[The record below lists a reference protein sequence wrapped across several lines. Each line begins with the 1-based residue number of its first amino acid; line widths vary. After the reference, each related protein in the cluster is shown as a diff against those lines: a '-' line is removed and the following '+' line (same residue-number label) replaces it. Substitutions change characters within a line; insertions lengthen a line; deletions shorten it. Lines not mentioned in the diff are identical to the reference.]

1 MSVADLPLLFKHP
14 GPLGLI
20 QSIVFTVAEEYIDM
34 VVKGYIVIHHTRVQ
48 RRAFIESHYTKQ
60 ILSLYD
66 RLGYDDSL
74 KLWVACILYKYGGVC
89 ICKDGILPTDL
100 TIESDC
106 VGPVTVAA
114 TGSLTM
120 KTYILRMFL
129 EKSQA
134 PGVRSMSIP
143 PSPVRIYVLCHNET
157 RYQDALIRYSE
168 YPWAV
173 PIRMKYQ
180 DYTFENA
187 FWRQLAEIKDEWV
200 ACKMVGTVSYTAFKK
215 MNINTIDR
223 IIREQLRLQQD
234 FYHFREVTANK
245 HNNAPL
251 YTIMKDILKDLR
263 MPMPRDAYFNY
274 WMCSPSK
281 MEGFLIWYDTK
292 LKPAVLAHPLSMT
305 DSTYK
310 SSLTVAELKALCG
323 TPYYPQVPF
332 IMERLNIC
340 FFKQFTDTT
349 VTDNFYWSLSK
360 EFNTIYNTTN
370 YDLANP
376 KIEFRYFC
384 YRYLSYMRLFEVP
397 AIVTGKAK
405 EAVLIEYRVFP
416 HVEFLIRNA
425 IRFLGAEWS
434 YTIICGIHNYEFM
447 KTMAATIH
455 PAIRV
460 LLTPYSNLTP
470 SAYSTLLASAD
481 FWNLL
486 SGDKILIYQED
497 SVIFRKGIDEF
508 MDYDYIGAPW
518 PSGQNDAPIL
528 VGNGGFSLRSR
539 SIMLD
544 IIAKK
549 NIADTVPNS
558 STADYMRNTGSTVIP
573 EDVYFSKNMQELGIG
588 RVAPWNMAF
597 RFSTETQYNPQS
609 FAGHNFWLNDNEWK
623 ERLYR
628 SLFTVAHI
636 RTPYGLNIGGG
647 EKYLLDIADY
657 FIKTKK
663 CLVIIE
669 VDEKA
674 DVAKKTI
681 ERMIGPTDTI
691 LLIPCN
697 ATFPLPM
704 MPNYYLLMEN
714 SVSPSVIPNGQIN
727 IFHCQFPFN
736 KNTHEKETLT
746 GYDYI
751 IVNSEFTK
759 TNYETLVDDTDRKKI
774 KILYPSCLNNES
786 LIVPQK
792 EENTF
797 VVCGRLFEYN
807 HAAHNK
813 NFDKVIKAFNSST
826 NTSYK
831 LHIIGACYS
840 EKWLAYLKKLSSP
853 NVQFHINCTDE
864 EKLAVLQT
872 AKFMINATGLE
883 RHRTHEAFA
892 YEHFGISMIEG
903 LAHGCIPITVNGG
916 FPYYYVADSQTPLV
930 FDSVDSLAELLNTI
944 AERPSDYVFETE
956 YYSKLLP
963 SYNKNNHTSTLT
975 AVLGASA

>member
-1 MSVADLPLLFKHP
+1 MSVAELPLLFKHP

-20 QSIVFTVAEEYIDM
+20 QSIVFTVAEEYIDID
-34 VVKGYIVIHHTRVQ
+34 VQGSIVIHYTRIQ

-66 RLGYDDSL
+66 CLGYNDAI

-89 ICKDGILPTDL
+89 VCKEGCLPTDL
-100 TIESDC
+100 TIESLC

-120 KTYILRMFL
+120 KTYILRTFL
-129 EKSQA
+129 E
-134 PGVRSMSIP
+134 RSRVPITIDTSVEFKA
-143 PSPVRIYVLCHNET
+143 VRIYVLCHNET

-180 DYTFENA
+180 DCTFENA
-187 FWRQLAEIKDEWV
+187 FWKQLGEMKGEWI
-200 ACKMVGTVSYTAFKK
+200 ACKLVGTVSYTAFKK
-215 MNINTIDR
+215 MNINMFDR
-223 IIREQLRLQQD
+223 IIREQLRLKND
-234 FYHFREVTANK
+234 FYHFRELTTDK

-251 YTIMKDILKDLR
+251 ETIIKDILKDLR

-274 WMCSPSK
+274 WMCSPPK
-281 MEGFLIWYDTK
+281 MEGFLTWYDTK

-310 SSLTVAELKALCG
+310 SSLSVTELKALCG

-332 IMERLNIC
+332 ILERLNIC
-340 FFKQFTDTT
+340 FFKQFTDSI
-349 VTDNFYWSLSK
+349 VKDNFYWSLNK
-360 EFNTIYNTTN
+360 EFNAIYNTTN

-384 YRYLSYMRLFEVP
+384 YRYLAYMRLFDVP
-397 AIVTGKAK
+397 AIETGRAK
-405 EAVLIEYRVFP
+405 EAVLIEYRAFP

-434 YTIICGIHNYEFM
+434 YTIVCGTHNYEFM
-447 KTMAATIH
+447 KAMAATIH

-460 LLTPYSNLTP
+460 VLTPHSNLTP

-486 SGDKILIYQED
+486 TGDKILIYQED
-497 SVIFRKGIDEF
+497 SVIFRKGIDDF
-508 MDYDYIGAPW
+508 MDCDYIGAPW

-539 SIMLD
+539 AVMLD
-544 IIAKK
+544 VIAKK
-549 NIADTVPNS
+549 SITNTVPNS

-573 EDVYFSKNMQELGIG
+573 EDVYFSKNMQELGLG
-588 RVAPWNMAF
+588 RVATWNMAF

-609 FAGHNFWLNDNEWK
+609 FAGHNFWLNDKGWK

-628 SLFTVAHI
+628 SLFRVAHI

-657 FIKTKK
+657 FIKSLK

-681 ERMIGPTDTI
+681 ERMIGSTDNI
-691 LLIPCN
+691 ILIPYN
-697 ATFPLPM
+697 TAGPLPM
-704 MPNYYLLMEN
+704 NPYYFLLMEN
-714 SVSPSVIPNGQIN
+714 SVSPSVIPTGQIN
-727 IFHCQFPFN
+727 IYHCQFPFN
-736 KNTHEKETLT
+736 KNIHEKETLQ

-759 TNYETLVDDTDRKKI
+759 KTYETLVDETNRAKI

-786 LIVPQK
+786 LHVPQK

-797 VVCGRLFEYN
+797 VVCGRLFDYN

-826 NTSYK
+826 NTSYT
-831 LHIIGACYS
+831 LHIIGQCYS
-840 EKWLAYLKKLSSP
+840 AKWLAYLKKLSSP

-864 EKLAVLQT
+864 EKQAVLQT
-872 AKFMINATGLE
+872 TKFMINATGLD
-883 RHRTHEAFA
+883 RDKLKEAFA

-903 LAHGCIPITVNGG
+903 LARGCIPITVNDG
-916 FPYYYVADSQTPLV
+916 FPYYYVSNSQRPLV
-930 FDSVDSLAELLNTI
+930 FDSVDSLARLLNTI
-944 AERPSDYVFETE
+944 ADSSRDYIFEKE
-956 YYSKLLP
+956 YYSKLLL
-963 SYNKNNHTSTLT
+963 SYNKDTHTSTLN
-975 AVLGASA
+975 AVLGAAA